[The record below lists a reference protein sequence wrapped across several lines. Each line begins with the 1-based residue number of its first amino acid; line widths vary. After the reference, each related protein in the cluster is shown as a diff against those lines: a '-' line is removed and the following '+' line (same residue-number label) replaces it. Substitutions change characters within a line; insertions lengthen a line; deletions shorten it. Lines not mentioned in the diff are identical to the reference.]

1 MAANVQNEH
10 IVQKLLDN
18 GALVDGGLE
27 DVQGYVELYH
37 THTVIARLL
46 YHYARPL

>member
-10 IVQKLLDN
+10 IVKKLLDN

-27 DVQGYVELYH
+27 DVQGYV
-37 THTVIARLL
+37 
-46 YHYARPL
+46 